1 MNPATADRPLLSVVV
16 PARNEEANLPR
27 AYDELTAVLGRLP
40 CDYEVL
46 VIDNASTDR
55 TGELAAEICARDGR
69 WRYLRFS
76 RNFHVEASIT
86 AGLYYARG
94 DAAVVVFS
102 DLQDPPELIPE
113 FVRRWREGFDV
124 VYGVVR
130 GRAGDP
136 AWKSLGARL
145 IYRLVSRLA
154 DAEIPADATDFR
166 LLSRRAIDALNRVGE
181 RNRYLRGLAHWIGF
195 RSCAVPYDRRPR
207 TAGRSKA
214 SVPFLFDFAANAV
227 TCFSIRPLQLLTL
240 TGAAALAGTAAAALA
255 WLVGVPGLTAVHLL
269 LLTQIAVT
277 LLGLGVVGEYV
288 GRTYVESKGR
298 PLFLVDR
305 TINLDEGPAGRRR
318 AA

>member
-1 MNPATADRPLLSVVV
+1 M

-27 AYDELTAVLGRLP
+27 AYDEVTAVMAGLD

-46 VIDNASTDR
+46 VIDNASTDN
-55 TGELAAEICARDGR
+55 TGTVASELCGRDRR

-76 RNFHVEASIT
+76 RDFQTEASIS
-86 AGLYYARG
+86 AGLHYARG
-94 DAAVVVFS
+94 DAAIVVFS
-102 DLQDPPELIPE
+102 DLQDPPALIPE

-130 GRAGDP
+130 RRAGDP

-214 SVPFLFDFAANAV
+214 SVP
-227 TCFSIRPLQLLTL
+227 
-240 TGAAALAGTAAAALA
+240 
-255 WLVGVPGLTAVHLL
+255 
-269 LLTQIAVT
+269 
-277 LLGLGVVGEYV
+277 
-288 GRTYVESKGR
+288 
-298 PLFLVDR
+298 
-305 TINLDEGPAGRRR
+305 
-318 AA
+318 